1 MKIVIVDT
9 ETGGVDPKSN
19 ALLQLSAI
27 ICERQDDKRFVEI
40 ADFDRFIKPPE
51 HFPLTLTEEAM
62 TINRIPLEEIE
73 KNGEDEEEV
82 LKQFIS
88 FCHPHRNNGE
98 FPIFTGWNVNFDI
111 DFVKAAFKRYSLPW
125 PFYHIVL
132 DVAERWRY
140 ENIVVLASP
149 QFGGISQAAKQLTGT
164 DTITHN
170 ALDDVRVTLDILNW
184 FARFG

>member
-9 ETGGVDPKSN
+9 ETGGVDPKAN

-27 ICERQDDKRFVEI
+27 VCQRNEDKTFVEI
-40 ADFDRFIKPPE
+40 AEFDRFINPPE
-51 HFPLTLTEEAM
+51 DYPLSLTEEAIA
-62 TINRIPLEEIE
+62 INRISLEQIE
-73 KNGEDEEEV
+73 KGDEEEEV
-82 LKQFIS
+82 LNSFVS
-88 FCHPHRNNGE
+88 FCHPHRNNGY
-98 FPIFTGWNVNFDI
+98 FPIFVGWNVNFDLE
-111 DFVKAAFKRYSLPW
+111 FVKAAFKRHSLPW

-140 ENIVVLASP
+140 ENIVAFGSS
-149 QFGGISQAAKQLTGT
+149 QFGGISQAAKQLTGR
-164 DTITHN
+164 DLITHN